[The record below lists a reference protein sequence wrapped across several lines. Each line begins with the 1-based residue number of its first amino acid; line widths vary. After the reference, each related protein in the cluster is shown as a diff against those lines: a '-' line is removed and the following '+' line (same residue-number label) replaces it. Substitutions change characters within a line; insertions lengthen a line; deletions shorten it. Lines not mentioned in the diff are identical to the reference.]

1 VAGVRIFGACREASV
16 AGGGREAVGILW
28 GSWIMSCVG
37 LFAYI
42 GTKNGRPARM
52 AEKDIHNF

>member
-1 VAGVRIFGACREASV
+1 
-16 AGGGREAVGILW
+16 
-28 GSWIMSCVG
+28 MSCVG

-42 GTKNGRPARM
+42 GAKNGRPAGM